1 MLKKTQPKP
10 KPKTKKTKNENE
22 SFKALSKA
30 QKETKKSFGI
40 HALSDTEID
49 RYGRDMFQTKWR
61 GCFAQDQ
68 PVDAKPGYYIINNDI
83 STGPGEHWVGMYITK
98 GAAYIYDSFAR
109 DHKSLLRHLTK
120 RLASRKIKIYASDR
134 SDKEQGITEIICG
147 HLSLAW
153 LHVIKDLGIRRA
165 ILI

>member
-1 MLKKTQPKP
+1 MVAKAKA
-10 KPKTKKTKNENE
+10 KTKRTKNEKE
-22 SFKALSKA
+22 SEKLFRKHKKRL
-30 QKETKKSFGI
+30 TKSFGI
-40 HALSDTEID
+40 HALSNTEID

-61 GCFAQDQ
+61 GCFAQNDKFG
-68 PVDAKPGYYIINNDI
+68 VKPGYYIINNDI